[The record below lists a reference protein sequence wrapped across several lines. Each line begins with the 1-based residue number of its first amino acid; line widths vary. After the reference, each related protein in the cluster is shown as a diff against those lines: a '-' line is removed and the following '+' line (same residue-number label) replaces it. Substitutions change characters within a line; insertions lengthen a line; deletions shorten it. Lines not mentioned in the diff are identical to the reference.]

1 MQYHAKLML
10 FWYRLCKTRGEKMI
24 LCKSSITGMVRGFV
38 SLSLFV
44 GFVPMFFCEPVIA
57 QANSQ
62 GAGREVLQSSRA
74 ERFAKL
80 QQMMQAK
87 QANFAANS
95 NNPNIIISLQDWI
108 DPKRKRKIPIKIYQ
122 PKCDGPWAVVIF
134 SHGLGG
140 SREAAGY
147 FGEAMAENGYL
158 SMHLQHPGSD
168 SSVWMDALKD
178 GRISLKPGSQQNGR
192 QGLKQ
197 NLMKE
202 MRQAMTGENLRARV
216 DDVKF
221 VLDQPEKLNSSA
233 GAWHQ
238 KLDMTKIGCSGH
250 SFGAGTTMAIA
261 GQTFGIGAQK
271 INVADPRV
279 KAAIYM
285 SAPVNLAGR
294 DPKNIYGAIKIPGM
308 HMTGTKDNSPI
319 NNNTAADRLIPYKNI
334 NAPDQ
339 YQVNFNGGD
348 HAIFGGTQARRAG
361 KRDQAK
367 DAQYHVLINKLSV
380 AFFDAYLKG
389 DAKQKQWLKQSA
401 EAYLGSQAKLEY
413 K

>member
-1 MQYHAKLML
+1 MFHS
-10 FWYRLCKTRGEKMI
+10 
-24 LCKSSITGMVRGFV
+24 KSSVTARAFSLAFSFASLGLLAGLMPMLVTEPTLAQGNTDGSNQAAGQRFGQGTGQG
-38 SLSLFV
+38 
-44 GFVPMFFCEPVIA
+44 MF
-57 QANSQ
+57 Q
-62 GAGREVLQSSRA
+62 GSRA
-74 ERFAKL
+74 ERLAKFQKL
-80 QQMMQAK
+80 MQAK
-87 QANFAANS
+87 QAASAANQS
-95 NNPNIIISLQDWI
+95 NPNVIISLQDWT
-108 DPKRKRKIPIKIYQ
+108 DAARKRTIPIKIYQ
-122 PKCDGPWAVVIF
+122 PKSDGPWPVVIF

-168 SSVWMDALKD
+168 SSVWMGAL
-178 GRISLKPGSQQNGR
+178 RGSGNQQDM
-192 QGLKQ
+192 KQ
-197 NLMKE
+197 SIQQEMK
-202 MRQAMTGENLRARV
+202 QAMSGENLRARV

-221 VLDQPEKLNSSA
+221 VLNQLERLNSGA
-233 GAWHQ
+233 GPWHG
-238 KLDMTKIGCSGH
+238 KLDMSKIGCSGH

-261 GQTFGIGAQK
+261 GQTFGTGARR
-271 INVADPRV
+271 INEADPRV

-294 DPKNIYGAIKIPGM
+294 DPKNLYGSIKIPGM
-308 HMTGTKDNSPI
+308 HMTGTEDNSPI
-319 NNNTAADRLIPYKNI
+319 NNNSAADRLIPYKFV

-348 HAIFGGTQARRAG
+348 HAIFGGTQARGIG

-389 DAKQKQWLKQSA
+389 NAKQKQWLKQSA
-401 EAYLGSQAKLEY
+401 AAYLGKQATFEFK
-413 K
+413 

>member
-1 MQYHAKLML
+1 MFHS
-10 FWYRLCKTRGEKMI
+10 
-24 LCKSSITGMVRGFV
+24 KSSVIGLALSFF
-38 SLSLFV
+38 SLGLAYLGVVTAAPSLV
-44 GFVPMFFCEPVIA
+44 TEPVMA
-57 QANSQ
+57 QGTGQ
-62 GAGREVLQSSRA
+62 GMLQGSRA
-74 ERFAKL
+74 ERFAKFQKL
-80 QQMMQAK
+80 MQAK
-87 QANFAANS
+87 QAANAANS
-95 NNPNIIISLQDWI
+95 NNPNVIISLQDWT
-108 DPKRKRKIPIKIYQ
+108 DAARKRTIPIKIYQ
-122 PKCDGPWAVVIF
+122 PKSDGPWPVVIF

-168 SSVWMDALKD
+168 SSVWMGALS
-178 GRISLKPGSQQNGR
+178 GGGNQQAPGQD
-192 QGLKQ
+192 LKQ
-197 NLMKE
+197 SIQQD

-221 VLDQPEKLNSSA
+221 VLNQLERLNSGA
-233 GAWHQ
+233 GPWHG

-261 GQTFGIGAQK
+261 GQTFGIGAK
-271 INVADPRV
+271 RIVEADPRV

-294 DPKNIYGAIKIPGM
+294 DPKNLYGSIKIPGM
-308 HMTGTKDNSPI
+308 HMTGTEDNSPI
-319 NNNTAADRLIPYKNI
+319 NNNTAADRLIPYKFV

-348 HAIFGGTQARRAG
+348 HAIFGGTHARGIG

-401 EAYLGSQAKLEY
+401 AAYLGKQATFEY